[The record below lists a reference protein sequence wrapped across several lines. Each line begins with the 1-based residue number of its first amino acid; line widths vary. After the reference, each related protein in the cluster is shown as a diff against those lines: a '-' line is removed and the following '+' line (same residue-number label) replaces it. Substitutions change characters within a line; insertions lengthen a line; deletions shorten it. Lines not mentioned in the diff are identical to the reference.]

1 MISVSEALTRI
12 FALATPLDVETVPL
26 AEAAGRVLA
35 ADVTSNITQPPFASS
50 AMDGYAV
57 IYNEAQTGMTLKVVG
72 ESAAGKRYD
81 TVLNSGEAVRIFT
94 GAPVPEGADSILIQE
109 DAERVD
115 DVITVRENRD
125 TKKYVRPAGGDFAK
139 GDVVS
144 APRRL
149 TPANIALLAS
159 MNIAQVP
166 VVRKPVI
173 ALISTGNEL
182 VMPGEVPNPD
192 QIISSNSFG
201 LKALFE
207 AQGASV
213 RIMPIARDTSESL
226 QQAFDLAK
234 GADLVV
240 TLGGASVGDHDLV
253 QSVAVENGLELDFYK
268 VAMRPGKPLMAGR
281 INGAAMVGLP
291 GNPVSSMVCGHIF
304 LRPLIDAMLGLPAT
318 PLLRETGVL
327 GEAMR
332 ANSNRE
338 HYMRAI
344 AKPYADGWT
353 VMPFDR
359 QDSSLLSVLGD
370 ADCLMVRAANDPARG
385 IGDPVSFI
393 RI

>member
-1 MISVSEALTRI
+1 MISVSEALARI
-12 FALATPLDVETVPL
+12 LALATPLDAETVPL
-26 AEAAGRVLA
+26 ADAAGRVLA
-35 ADVTSNITQPPFASS
+35 QDVTSNITQPPFTSS

-57 IYNEAQTGMTLKVVG
+57 IYSEAQTGMTLEVVG

-81 TVLNSGEAVRIFT
+81 TTLNSGEAVRIFT

-109 DAERVD
+109 DADRIG

-149 TPANIALLAS
+149 TPANVALLAS
-159 MNIAQVP
+159 MNIANVP
-166 VVRKPVI
+166 VMRKPVI

-182 VMPGEVPNPD
+182 VMPGEVPNSD

-253 QSVAVENGLELDFYK
+253 QSVAIENGLELDFYK

-327 GEAMR
+327 GEAMQ

-344 AKPYADGWT
+344 AKPSANGWT

-370 ADCLMVRAANDPARG
+370 ADCLMVREANDPARA
-385 IGDPVSFI
+385 IGEPISFI